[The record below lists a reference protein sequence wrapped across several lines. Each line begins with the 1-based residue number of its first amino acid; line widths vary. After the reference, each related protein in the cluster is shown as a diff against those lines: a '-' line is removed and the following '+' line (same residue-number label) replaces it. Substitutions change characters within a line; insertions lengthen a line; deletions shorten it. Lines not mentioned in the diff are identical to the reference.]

1 MAFPYV
7 AAAMLAGGAL
17 GFLGQRDSNR
27 ENVGIA
33 NRQMEF
39 QANMS
44 STAYQRAVAD
54 MKAADLNP
62 MLAYSQGGASS
73 PGGAG
78 AVMQNEMAAGVSSAS
93 QFLSMENMKAQTAK
107 TEAETDLTRATIP
120 KVTQDVDTS
129 SAQAANLRQNTVKLV
144 EEVKE
149 VMAKVYQ
156 LHYQSLFT
164 EEQVALARE
173 SIRNAVLTGEN
184 IKANTGNTKLDS
196 MLMELDLPRAR
207 NMAESEKSWF
217 KREVSPYLGDVR
229 SGAGSV
235 RSLRRPR

>member
-1 MAFPYV
+1 MI
-7 AAAMLAGGAL
+7 L
-17 GFLGQRDSNR
+17 
-27 ENVGIA
+27 
-33 NRQMEF
+33 
-39 QANMS
+39 
-44 STAYQRAVAD
+44 
-54 MKAADLNP
+54 
-62 MLAYSQGGASS
+62 
-73 PGGAG
+73 
-78 AVMQNEMAAGVSSAS
+78 
-93 QFLSMENMKAQTAK
+93 
-107 TEAETDLTRATIP
+107 
-120 KVTQDVDTS
+120 

>member
-120 KVTQDVDTS
+120 KVTQDVDT
-129 SAQAANLRQNTVKLV
+129 
-144 EEVKE
+144 
-149 VMAKVYQ
+149 
-156 LHYQSLFT
+156 
-164 EEQVALARE
+164 
-173 SIRNAVLTGEN
+173 
-184 IKANTGNTKLDS
+184 
-196 MLMELDLPRAR
+196 
-207 NMAESEKSWF
+207 
-217 KREVSPYLGDVR
+217 
-229 SGAGSV
+229 
-235 RSLRRPR
+235 